1 VRKREFRTA
10 DSYAA
15 EHITRRMLPDFL
27 RSKGFRDIRDIHNSI
42 GKAESQTI
50 DAIFPSNERVR
61 MRVKLCWRRRGKPR
75 ENTYSA
81 VQLLARIQDGKWEG
95 SIAKRV
101 EKAQSDAV
109 THFLLVQRG
118 DGSEIAFA
126 ALIPASELLP
136 IWCAQRDISE
146 QLIEEGML
154 GRRRKNHAMNGSSP
168 TLWLQDD
175 NAPDVA
181 AALWD
186 HAGVRDLAKMEG
198 RGEKKSRDTR
208 DDTFDDL
215 RGIDYSL
222 IGSDGAEAIIV
233 HRSEVKRDPRV
244 RAAVL
249 ERAAG
254 KCERCGTFRGYLG
267 FLDVH
272 HVLGVEKSDRVW
284 NCVAVCPN
292 CHREAHAAPNCREI
306 NEELLRLAMSVKEA
320 PVLKLVTEAGEGM
333 V

>member
-1 VRKREFRTA
+1 MKKREFRTA
-10 DSYAA
+10 ESYEA
-15 EHITRRMLPDFL
+15 EHITRRMLPNFL
-27 RSKGFRDIRDIHNSI
+27 RSKGFRDIQDMHHPI

-50 DAIFPSNERVR
+50 DAISASNEPVK

-81 VQLLARIQDGKWEG
+81 VQLLARIQDGKWED
-95 SIAKRV
+95 SIARRV
-101 EKAQSDAV
+101 EKAQSQAV
-109 THFLLVQRG
+109 THFLIVQRG
-118 DGSEIAFA
+118 DGSDIAFA
-126 ALIPASELLP
+126 ALIPVSELLP
-136 IWCAQRDISE
+136 IWCAQRDISKR
-146 QLIEEGML
+146 LIGEGRL

-181 AALWD
+181 AALWG
-186 HAGVRDLAKMEG
+186 HTGVRDLTKMEG
-198 RGEKKSRDTR
+198 RGKREPRDTY

-215 RGIDYSL
+215 PGIDYSL
-222 IGSDGAEAIIV
+222 IGSDGAEAIVV

-249 ERAAG
+249 ERSDG
-254 KCERCGTFRGYLG
+254 KCERCGAFRGYLG

-284 NCVAVCPN
+284 NCVAICPN

-306 NEELLRLAMSVKEA
+306 NEELLRLVMSFKVA
-320 PVLKLVTEAGEGM
+320 PVLEV
-333 V
+333 